1 VAVLG
6 SDHPDVAVILKN
18 LGILKASQRHYAEA
32 DLLLK
37 QSLLL
42 TNRNFGHEHPI
53 AALTMR
59 AIAVFQAIQGHYGEA
74 EQFIR
79 RSLEISEKTLG
90 PKHPE
95 VAASRKV
102 FTQVLSTLHRDT
114 ISGRV

>member
-1 VAVLG
+1 
-6 SDHPDVAVILKN
+6 VAVILKN
-18 LGILKASQRHYAEA
+18 LGILKASQRHYTEA

-59 AIAVFQAIQGHYGEA
+59 TIAVFQAIQGHYEDA
-74 EQFIR
+74 ERFIR

-90 PKHPE
+90 LEHPE

-102 FTQVLSTLHRDT
+102 FAQFLRTEHRD
-114 ISGRV
+114 SESPWAGLRM